1 MNNVWVSVFN
11 VQWNNKLS
19 REIVGFLWFSLKQI
33 YSKSLKPRKND
44 HGYFAFDYVNYTS
57 NLWDINLS
65 VKAIIGRSSLEIEY
79 IWTF

>member
-1 MNNVWVSVFN
+1 M
-11 VQWNNKLS
+11 
-19 REIVGFLWFSLKQI
+19 VGFSRFSLKQI

>member
-1 MNNVWVSVFN
+1 MWVSVFN

-19 REIVGFLWFSLKQI
+19 GQVVGFSWFSLKQI

-44 HGYFAFDYVNYTS
+44 HRYFAFDYVNYTS